1 MRNLIIAAI
10 AVLSFGAV
18 SAQNVKFGAKAG
30 LNYATLNGDVKESKG
45 IIGFAIGGFAN
56 IAINDK
62 FSFQPELLYSMQ
74 GTSGKSSESSGF
86 VKYTEDTQIKL
97 NYLNVPLM
105 IKLKATEKFY
115 VEAGPQVGFLLGL
128 KSTTTLTSVY
138 NNVTTV
144 REFSDDNKD
153 SSNTVDF
160 GLNFG
165 AGYDFTKNVSAGLR
179 YNLGLSNVAKDSPDY
194 KVKNSVFS
202 LAVGYTF

>member
-30 LNYATLNGDVKESKG
+30 LNYATFSGDVKESKG

-56 IAINDK
+56 IAINEK

-74 GTSGKSSESSGF
+74 GSSDKYSESSMTT
-86 VKYTEDTQIKL
+86 KYTYDSQLKL

-105 IKLKATEKFY
+105 FKLKATEKFF
-115 VEAGPQVGFLLGL
+115 VEAGPQVGFLLSL
-128 KSTTTLTSVY
+128 KQTDTTTRVY
-138 NNVTTV
+138 NNTTTV
-144 REFSDDNKD
+144 SEYSNDNKD
-153 SSNTVDF
+153 GANTVDF

-179 YNLGLSNVAKDSPDY
+179 YNLGLSNIAKDSPDY